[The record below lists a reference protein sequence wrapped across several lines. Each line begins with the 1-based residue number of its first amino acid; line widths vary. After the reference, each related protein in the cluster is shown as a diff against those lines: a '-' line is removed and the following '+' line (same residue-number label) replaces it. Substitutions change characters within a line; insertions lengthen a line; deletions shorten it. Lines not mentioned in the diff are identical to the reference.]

1 MNQRNWL
8 TRLRVGLGR
17 SSKTLSEGIAGIFQ
31 SRQIDPKTLE
41 ELEDLLITADL
52 GPQVA
57 TNLTH
62 SLGNV
67 GASNTTTPL
76 SIKEQLAQNIGKIL
90 QPLAQPIELISTN
103 KPTVLLFI
111 GVNGTGKTTTVGK
124 LAAQLSQGGNKIG
137 IVAADTFRAAATEQ
151 LQRWGDRAGCPVFTG
166 TQDSDPSS
174 LVYSATQSA
183 QDKGFDGLLIDTA
196 GRLHTKH
203 NLMQELIKMTRAL
216 NKLNPSYPHGIIQV
230 LDATTGQNALS
241 QVASFKEA
249 VPISGLIVTKLD
261 GSAKGG
267 VIIALADRFGLP
279 IHAVGVG
286 EDIDDLQAFVAEKF
300 SEELLGLN
308 NEVSE

>member
-1 MNQRNWL
+1 MNQQNWL

-57 TNLTH
+57 TTLTRN
-62 SLGNV
+62 LGNV
-67 GASNTTTPL
+67 GTSNTPTPL
-76 SIKEQLAQNIGKIL
+76 SIKEQLAQTIRAIL
-90 QPLAQPIELISTN
+90 EPLAQPMELIPAC
-103 KPTVLLFI
+103 KPTVLLFV

-151 LQRWGDRAGCPVFTG
+151 LQRWGERAGCPVFTG

-183 QDKGFDGLLIDTA
+183 QNNSFDGLLIDTA

-203 NLMQELIKMTRAL
+203 NLMQELIKMTRVL

-261 GSAKGG
+261 GTAKGG
-267 VIIALADRFGLP
+267 VTIPIRQQFDLP
-279 IHAVGVG
+279 VKYIGVG
-286 EDIDDLQAFVAEKF
+286 EQPEDLTVFNPDEFVDALFDDIT
-300 SEELLGLN
+300 
-308 NEVSE
+308 

>member
-17 SSKTLSEGIAGIFQ
+17 SSKTLNEGIAGIFQ

-57 TNLTH
+57 TTLSH

-67 GASNTTTPL
+67 SSSNTTTTL
-76 SIKEQLAQNIGKIL
+76 SIKRQLAQNIGEIL
-90 QPLAQPIELISTN
+90 QPLAQPIELMSAG
-103 KPTVLLFI
+103 KPTLLLFV

-124 LAAQLSQGGNKIG
+124 LAAQLSQDGTKIG

-151 LQRWGDRAGCPVFTG
+151 LQRWGERAGCPVFAG
-166 TQDSDPSS
+166 TQGSDPSS

-183 QDKGFDGLLIDTA
+183 EANGFDGLLIDTA

-203 NLMQELIKMTRAL
+203 NLMEELIKMTRVL
-216 NKLNPSYPHGIIQV
+216 KKLNPSYPHGVIQV

-249 VPISGLIVTKLD
+249 VPVSGLIVTKLD

-267 VIIALADRFGLP
+267 VIIALADRFGIP

-286 EDIDDLQAFVAEKF
+286 EDIDDLQTFVAEKF
-300 SEELLGLN
+300 TQELLGLN
-308 NEVSE
+308 TEVLE

>member
-41 ELEDLLITADL
+41 ELEDLLISADL
-52 GPQVA
+52 GPRVA
-57 TNLTH
+57 TTLTH
-62 SLGNV
+62 NLGHI

-76 SIKEQLAQNIGKIL
+76 SIKEQLAQNIGAIL
-90 QPLAQPIELISTN
+90 QPLAQPIELISAY
-103 KPTVLLFI
+103 KPTVLLFV

-151 LQRWGDRAGCPVFTG
+151 LQLWGERAGCPVFTG

-183 QDKGFDGLLIDTA
+183 QKNGFDGLLIDTA

-203 NLMQELIKMTRAL
+203 NLMQELIKMTRVL
-216 NKLNPSYPHGIIQV
+216 NKINPSYPQGIIQV
-230 LDATTGQNALS
+230 LDATTGQNAVS
-241 QVASFKEA
+241 QVTSFKEA
-249 VPISGLIVTKLD
+249 VPLSGLIVTKLD

-286 EDIDDLQAFVAEKF
+286 EDIDDLQAFVADKF
-300 SEELLGLN
+300 AEELLSLN
-308 NEVSE
+308 NKVPE